1 MRMKDALLAVL
12 LAGAVLCS
20 ALSDDELFFLRNT
33 ERDTVCTNIGLAC
46 HGGCPGVTCTDDN
59 EHILEVHWSSD
70 NVGILPETL
79 AGLDRLQVLDLSNN
93 SIDGLAMSF
102 VFPPS
107 LHSLNL
113 SSNKLA
119 ALPLQRMDLPN
130 VTALDLSHNT
140 LSALP
145 EMTAPLLE
153 RLDISS
159 NFVHTLP
166 DSFRDFKHLTSV
178 GLGDNCLN
186 CAEVAAM
193 LGTHVNYT
201 CNPSAQL
208 KCGIPSSSHPAPKR
222 LPTTVVIAATCGA
235 VGLVLIVLV
244 VVFVVK
250 RVHKRRHIAYTTIED
265 PVAYNP

>member
-1 MRMKDALLAVL
+1 MRASTICRCCLL
-12 LAGAVLCS
+12 S
-20 ALSDDELFFLRNT
+20 SISHKALSFA
-33 ERDTVCTNIGLAC
+33 DTC
-46 HGGCPGVTCTDDN
+46 HHTT
-59 EHILEVHWSSD
+59 
-70 NVGILPETL
+70 T
-79 AGLDRLQVLDLSNN
+79 RDLSNN

-107 LHSLNL
+107 LHSLFVFSLYPIPSSFFPVCKTHLLVHRNL

-178 GLGDNCLN
+178 FVLF
-186 CAEVAAM
+186 
-193 LGTHVNYT
+193 
-201 CNPSAQL
+201 
-208 KCGIPSSSHPAPKR
+208 PSS
-222 LPTTVVIAATCGA
+222 T
-235 VGLVLIVLV
+235 
-244 VVFVVK
+244 
-250 RVHKRRHIAYTTIED
+250 
-265 PVAYNP
+265 